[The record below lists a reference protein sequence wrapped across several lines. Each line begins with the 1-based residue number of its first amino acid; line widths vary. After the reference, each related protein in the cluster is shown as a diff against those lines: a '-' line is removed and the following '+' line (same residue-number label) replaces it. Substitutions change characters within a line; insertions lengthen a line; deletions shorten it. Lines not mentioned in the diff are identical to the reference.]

1 MLTTKNGFSIINKHL
16 AKDES
21 LTKLHLLRVALTSFL
36 GQSAVRALRR
46 STQEAEEA
54 PLLRV

>member
-1 MLTTKNGFSIINKHL
+1 MNKHL
-16 AKDES
+16 ARDES

-36 GQSAVRALRR
+36 GRSAVRALRR

>member
-1 MLTTKNGFSIINKHL
+1 MNKHLAKDESNKHL

-36 GQSAVRALRR
+36 GQ
-46 STQEAEEA
+46 
-54 PLLRV
+54 